1 MPVPRL
7 QHAEA
12 VRPHHTRGPRPRDA
26 ALLPSSG
33 RADGSGLRAVSPE
46 LGSARHRGRR
56 PGSRRPAASG
66 PWPCCG
72 MLTARAPLLS
82 PRQLRRVLGSALSP
96 VAAVTSAL
104 RPSVCSGRSRCSGS
118 CGGCWATAKGS
129 RGRLRVQGPRPGRAP
144 LPPAPRAMAAAPRGW
159 AGGSRWTWRPVA
171 RDALL
176 ARAFHSCTELRG
188 RLYLVGGLLAGGATE
203 PSADTVVL
211 DPAGDQAVRLG
222 ARGGPRRSHHDA
234 VPLGGRWLCA
244 VGGWD
249 GSRRLATVAAL
260 DTERGEW
267 EAWAAA
273 PGSCPPA
280 GLSSHTCT
288 RLSDRE
294 VRVAGREGGTRTQ
307 RRFGSIYTLRLDPGA
322 RTYWYGTPA
331 PNRPPSL
338 HLHSRRAGRGS
349 TVSQAFYPH
358 PQPSTLLPGMH
369 RVQGSRT
376 LRNPPC
382 PPTHAT
388 VPCLLFS
395 PWPKGWGKGNSTYVS
410 QKTPLRPDCVRVP
423 SYKEEGDHTAS
434 RSGHCAALLRGPGP
448 RPAHQLLLFGGCSSA
463 EPEVAGHWSPGT
475 IKVLPTHT
483 LLRVQGG

>member
-1 MPVPRL
+1 
-7 QHAEA
+7 
-12 VRPHHTRGPRPRDA
+12 
-26 ALLPSSG
+26 
-33 RADGSGLRAVSPE
+33 
-46 LGSARHRGRR
+46 
-56 PGSRRPAASG
+56 
-66 PWPCCG
+66 
-72 MLTARAPLLS
+72 
-82 PRQLRRVLGSALSP
+82 
-96 VAAVTSAL
+96 
-104 RPSVCSGRSRCSGS
+104 
-118 CGGCWATAKGS
+118 
-129 RGRLRVQGPRPGRAP
+129 
-144 LPPAPRAMAAAPRGW
+144 MAAAPRGW

-203 PSADTVVL
+203 PSGDTVVL
-211 DPAGDQAVRLG
+211 DLEGDQAVRMG

-249 GSRRLATVAAL
+249 GSRRLAAVAAL

-322 RTYWYGTPA
+322 RTY
-331 PNRPPSL
+331 
-338 HLHSRRAGRGS
+338 
-349 TVSQAFYPH
+349 
-358 PQPSTLLPGMH
+358 
-369 RVQGSRT
+369 
-376 LRNPPC
+376 C
-382 PPTHAT
+382 
-388 VPCLLFS
+388 
-395 PWPKGWGKGNSTYVS
+395 
-410 QKTPLRPDCVRVP
+410 
-423 SYKEEGDHTAS
+423 
-434 RSGHCAALLRGPGP
+434 
-448 RPAHQLLLFGGCSSA
+448 SA

-475 IKVLPTHT
+475 IKDEPTVAPRLMEQLAKFVSSGRGSQQGPRGLRHHSCSVVGPFAVMFGGEALTRPRDAVCNDLYIYDARKSRQSPSLWFHFPCADRGLKRVGHRTCLWNDQLYLVGGFGEDGRTASPQVYVLD
-483 LLRVQGG
+483 LFI

>member
-1 MPVPRL
+1 
-7 QHAEA
+7 
-12 VRPHHTRGPRPRDA
+12 
-26 ALLPSSG
+26 
-33 RADGSGLRAVSPE
+33 
-46 LGSARHRGRR
+46 
-56 PGSRRPAASG
+56 
-66 PWPCCG
+66 
-72 MLTARAPLLS
+72 
-82 PRQLRRVLGSALSP
+82 
-96 VAAVTSAL
+96 
-104 RPSVCSGRSRCSGS
+104 
-118 CGGCWATAKGS
+118 
-129 RGRLRVQGPRPGRAP
+129 
-144 LPPAPRAMAAAPRGW
+144 MAAAPRGW

-203 PSADTVVL
+203 PSGDTVVL
-211 DPAGDQAVRLG
+211 DLEGDQAVRMG

-249 GSRRLATVAAL
+249 GSRRLAAVAAL

-322 RTYWYGTPA
+322 RTY
-331 PNRPPSL
+331 
-338 HLHSRRAGRGS
+338 
-349 TVSQAFYPH
+349 
-358 PQPSTLLPGMH
+358 
-369 RVQGSRT
+369 
-376 LRNPPC
+376 C
-382 PPTHAT
+382 
-388 VPCLLFS
+388 
-395 PWPKGWGKGNSTYVS
+395 
-410 QKTPLRPDCVRVP
+410 
-423 SYKEEGDHTAS
+423 YKEEGDHTAS

-475 IKVLPTHT
+475 IKDEPTVAPRLMEQLAKFVSSGRGSQQGPRGLRHHSCSVVGPFAVMFGGEALTRPRDAVCNDLYIYDARQSPSLWFHFPCADRGLKRVGHRTCLWNDQLYLVGGFGEDGRTASPQVYVLD
-483 LLRVQGG
+483 LFI